1 MKKLDKINELL
12 KAMGISEEAC
22 TEFTAVCEDWHT
34 SEKTRLQEEYTARLA
49 KAKEVCVEE
58 VESHKAALSRGV
70 KTFLENNNKIIRKA
84 SEKNAAIAESEAIDK
99 LSKINAMLN
108 DIDVDGAVN
117 AQALQVEGKK
127 NAELTEKVATLTESL
142 GREKAKA
149 AKMGELAEKSVA
161 RQRGLEVNLTE
172 NKKLLSE
179 AHRSLTGTKS
189 RKSTAAAIS
198 EAKVAPAKS
207 TSTKKVVSESDKSK
221 EESTNSGSEMDI
233 IAESIDSF
241 V

>member
-22 TEFTAVCEDWHT
+22 KEFTAVCEDWHT

-49 KAKEVCVEE
+49 KAKQVCVEE

-108 DIDVDGAVN
+108 NIDVDGAVN

-149 AKMGELAEKSVA
+149 AKMGELAQKSVD

-179 AHRSLTGTKS
+179 AHRVLTGTK
-189 RKSTAAAIS
+189 KSTAAAIT
-198 EAKVAPAKS
+198 EAKVASAKS
-207 TSTKKVVSESDKSK
+207 TSTKKVISESDKSK
-221 EESTNSGSEMDI
+221 KESTNSGSEMDV
-233 IAESIDSF
+233 IAESMDDI
-241 V
+241 VL